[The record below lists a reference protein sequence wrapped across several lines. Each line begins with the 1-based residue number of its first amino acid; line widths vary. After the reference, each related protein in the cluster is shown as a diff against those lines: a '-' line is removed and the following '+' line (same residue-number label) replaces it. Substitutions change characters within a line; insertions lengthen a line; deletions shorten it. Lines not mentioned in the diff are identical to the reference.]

1 MKKKTISIVAIVG
14 ILLVAV
20 AFFGGMKYSQS
31 QVVGLKGGGI
41 YTGQQ
46 GKFGGGMNGNRAKG
60 ANVLTGEVLS
70 MDDKSVTLKLVAG
83 GSKIVLL
90 SDKTQVVKSVEG
102 SKADLKQGLNLM
114 VTGIANTDGS
124 VTAEN
129 VQIRPGQVKAAPVVV
144 PTK

>member
-1 MKKKTISIVAIVG
+1 MKNNKVVTVVVVG
-14 ILLVAV
+14 VLLMAV

-31 QVVGLKGGGI
+31 QVVGQKGEGI

-60 ANVLTGEVLS
+60 ANVVTGEILS
-70 MDDKSVTLKLVAG
+70 MDDESVTLKLVSG

-102 SKADLKQGLNLM
+102 SKADLKQGLNL
-114 VTGIANTDGS
+114 VITGAANADGS

-129 VQIRPGQVKAAPVVV
+129 IQIRPAQSKPDQSAN
-144 PTK
+144 K